1 MFNVFSSSFDSGP
14 EYAPSSMSPFNAP
27 VPESSDSKSELAP
40 DVVSDSYVNSS
51 SSLTT
56 VSTSFS
62 KAFPS
67 SSLLWISFCDSEA
80 CVRVLKPFSFT
91 LPAGE
96 TSLDRAVSWLK
107 KLRLSKGLT
116 SSGVVSGALAM
127 TSIIRSIASLRFAA
141 AFSCSWWRLFCSAA
155 ISFLSGMAISRFSL
169 SLSSLSFSL
178 SRALLLFSGEAFLC
192 AASSFAV
199 TSFLSWSNLI
209 SSSAFSESN
218 FCKSVVSRSYLKM
231 RFIFSPLNSLF
242 SFSVLLE
249 RMSPNSSFISW

>member
-96 TSLDRAVSWLK
+96 TSLDRAVSWLR

-116 SSGVVSGALAM
+116 SSVVSGALAM

-178 SRALLLFSGEAFLC
+178 SRSLLLFSGEAFLC

-218 FCKSVVSRSYLKM
+218 FCKSVMSRSYLKM